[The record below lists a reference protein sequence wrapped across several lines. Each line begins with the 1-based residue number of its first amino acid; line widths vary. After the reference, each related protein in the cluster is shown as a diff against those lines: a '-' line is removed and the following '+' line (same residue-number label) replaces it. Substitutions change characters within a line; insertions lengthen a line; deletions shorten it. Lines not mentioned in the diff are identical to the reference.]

1 MLSQREQQVLD
12 EVVRGRTTK
21 EIASRLQL
29 SPRTIDVHRNI
40 LHKMGARNAIEL
52 VRKVIG
58 REEAAEHC
66 RGGHFFFDRAP

>member
-1 MLSQREQQVLD
+1 MLSPREQQVLD
-12 EVVRGRTTK
+12 GVVRGLTTK

-29 SPRTIDVHRNI
+29 SPRTIDVHRSNI

-58 REEAAEHC
+58 REEAAE
-66 RGGHFFFDRAP
+66 